1 MIPKGIVACAAAC
14 VTVFLTYAAFAD
26 ELVISDP
33 VGDKG
38 PDMTFDIVS
47 VSHSHSTATK
57 NYPRFLAHTIKTEA
71 DVSTS
76 TLAQENTEIRIN
88 FDTKGDWRFE
98 RSVVVRFTSE
108 GISADMWRGG
118 FPFGP
123 GDFYEPNDWIGFV
136 RATRPDDRSV
146 FVEFPRKLLGKLA
159 QKSNPNSYRWMVEV
173 YRMPW
178 YKSFCGEG
186 DASPCY
192 DRAESARHRL

>member
-1 MIPKGIVACAAAC
+1 M
-14 VTVFLTYAAFAD
+14 VFLTHAAFAD
-26 ELVISDP
+26 ELVVPDP

-47 VSHSHSTATK
+47 VSHGHAPATK
-57 NYPRFLAHTIKTEA
+57 NYPRFLAHTIKSETDA
-71 DVSTS
+71 STS

-98 RSVVVRFTSE
+98 RSVVVQFTSA
-108 GISADMWRGG
+108 GTSADMWRGG

-136 RATRPDDRSV
+136 RVTRPDDRSV
-146 FVEFPRKLLGKLA
+146 LVEFPRKMLGKLVH
-159 QKSNPNSYRWMVEV
+159 KSNPTSFRWMVEV

-178 YKSFCGEG
+178 YRSFCGEG

-192 DRAESARHRL
+192 DRTESARHRL